1 MLFEK
6 GPGDFAM
13 TAPSHHTQ
21 PEVPGLGNY
30 HTDPLNP
37 LMEPRRLF
45 AEAFGTCLLTLV
57 AAGADTISAATGTA
71 IPRPAAVVAPALMVM
86 AMIYAIGDVSGAHF
100 NPAVTLAFAVRDDF
114 PWKRVPGYWI
124 AQFLGAIAGAGIL
137 RLLFGNVGRLGAS
150 HPSHQVSLIVAIATE
165 ALLTTILVTIIL
177 GTAHDTRI
185 VGHNAALAV
194 GGTIALAG
202 LIGDSVSGASMN
214 PARSLGPALV
224 SGTFE
229 NQWIYLVA
237 PLLGAL
243 LACAIAF
250 LLHGPT
256 TEDAKK
262 AAGGV

>member
-1 MLFEK
+1 
-6 GPGDFAM
+6 M
-13 TAPSHHTQ
+13 TAPSQQTQ
-21 PEVPGLGNY
+21 PSVPGVGNY
-30 HTDPLNP
+30 HTDPLNAS
-37 LMEPRRLF
+37 MEPRRLF

-71 IPRPAAVVAPALMVM
+71 IPKPAAVVAPALMVM

-114 PWKRVPGYWI
+114 PWKRVPGYWL
-124 AQFLGAIAGAGIL
+124 AQFLGAITGAGIL
-137 RLLFGNVGRLGAS
+137 RLLFGNVGRLGVT
-150 HPSHQVSLIVAIATE
+150 HPSHHVNIAVAMTTE
-165 ALLTTILVTIIL
+165 ALLTAILVTIIL

-194 GGTIALAG
+194 GATIALAG
-202 LIGDSVSGASMN
+202 LIGDPVSGASMN

-229 NQWIYLVA
+229 SQWIYFVG
-237 PLLGAL
+237 PILGAL
-243 LACAIAF
+243 LACAVAF

-256 TEDAKK
+256 TEEAKK
-262 AAGGV
+262 AAGGK